1 MLNTDVELFYDLTL
15 DSVDLLAT
23 CSPFQDCG
31 LALTYDYASN
41 FAEVS
46 AFCKYSSHRRGV
58 DSFKKNT
65 HSNSV

>member
-31 LALTYDYASN
+31 LAPTYEYASN

-46 AFCKYSSHRRGV
+46 AFCKYAVGNYQM
-58 DSFKKNT
+58 KKYF
-65 HSNSV
+65 

>member
-31 LALTYDYASN
+31 LAPTYDYASN
-41 FAEVS
+41 FAEV
-46 AFCKYSSHRRGV
+46 CKSHLAVASR
-58 DSFKKNT
+58 KN
-65 HSNSV
+65 SI